1 MCGIAGFIWK
11 NGKKADS
18 VMIEKMTNVLFH
30 RGPDAGGTFVEKNL
44 ALGHRRLSILDLSE
58 DGRQP
63 MESVDG
69 SYVIVFNGEIY
80 NYLELKEELLQKGCV
95 FQTKTDT
102 EVILESYRVWGCD
115 CVKHFNGMWAFALY
129 DRIHNYVLLSR
140 DRFGVKPLYVLN
152 RGDVFAFAS
161 EPKAILEIFPEERV
175 EDRTQIRR
183 FLKIYADNI
192 DRHTFYRNINVFE
205 NSCNMTYLLDGNT
218 IRQDKYWDI
227 IYEENY
233 NKWIA
238 GKDPIEQ
245 FRTIFE
251 DAVRIRLRSDVP
263 VGSSL
268 SGGLDSS
275 VIVSVISQKFGLR
288 LKTFSSIYEDIE
300 CNEKEFI
307 DCVNQYNGT
316 ESHGIFPDRNEHLM
330 EAFEEI
336 VYHHDCP
343 LLGASFY
350 SGYFVSKEASKHV
363 RVLIDGQGAD
373 ELFGGYMSVFTP
385 RLMDIMEEQ
394 TFAARLQAARMLAI
408 FQREYPDKTDLISDD
423 IIREVYGK
431 SNAGLWSKKR
441 LDGSKRIFYD
451 EILNQDFFAS
461 ADPRIP
467 LKDGDVKGY
476 LNKDLYEQL
485 FQNCIPNVLQH
496 GDANSMNFSVEI
508 RNPFLDYRLAEFA
521 MALDGKYKVRNQ
533 YTKWIIRKAY
543 KDLLPEKVVYRT
555 NKMGYPAPFARWV
568 RESKQ
573 KEQMREM
580 IFSLNRRGIL
590 KEGAIETIYNQH
602 MNGIDRSIE
611 LFRFLTLEMWYRICI
626 EGKQANKTDRE
637 KY

>member
-175 EDRTQIRR
+175 EDRTQIWR
-183 FLKIYADNI
+183 FLKMYADNI
-192 DRHTFYRNINVFE
+192 DRHTFYRNINAFE
-205 NSCNMTYLLDGNT
+205 NSCNMTYLLDGN
-218 IRQDKYWDI
+218 IIQQDKYWDI
-227 IYEENY
+227 NYEDNY
-233 NKWIA
+233 NKWVI

-263 VGSSL
+263 IGTSL

-275 VIVSVISQKFGLR
+275 VIVSVISQKFGLK
-288 LKTFSSIYEDIE
+288 LKTFSSIYEDAE
-300 CNEKEFI
+300 CNEKEYI

-316 ESHGIFPDRNEHLM
+316 EAHGIFPDQNEHLM
-330 EAFEEI
+330 ESFEEI

-343 LLGASFY
+343 LLGASYY
-350 SGYFVSKEASKHV
+350 SGYSVSKEASKWV

-373 ELFGGYMSVFTP
+373 ELFGGYMSVFNP
-385 RLMDIMEEQ
+385 RLRDIMEDQ

-408 FQREYPDKTDLISDD
+408 FRREYPDKTDLISND

-431 SNAGLWSKKR
+431 DNMRLWNKKR
-441 LDGSKRIFYD
+441 TDESKRLFYD
-451 EILNQDFFAS
+451 EILNQDFFVS
-461 ADPRIP
+461 ADRGIP

-533 YTKWIIRKAY
+533 YTKWIVRKAY

-568 RESKQ
+568 CESKQ

-580 IFSLNRRGIL
+580 IFSLNKRGIL
-590 KEGAIETIYNQH
+590 KEGAIEAIYNEH
-602 MNGIDRSIE
+602 MNGIDRSME
-611 LFRFLTLEMWYRICI
+611 LFRFLTLEMWYQICI
-626 EGKQANKTDRE
+626 ERQRAQGKCKV
-637 KY
+637 